1 MGFFSWQCAKSNKP
15 VMAEPA
21 VIASPWQFASEVVVL
36 FKNRNRITG
45 TYNGY
50 GCIGEVELLDW
61 PEDSWRM
68 VIKKYYNEE
77 TFDELSRN
85 KHDPGQGFFYNDED
99 LEEIF
104 GVEPLTS

>member
-1 MGFFSWQCAKSNKP
+1 
-15 VMAEPA
+15 
-21 VIASPWQFASEVVVL
+21 
-36 FKNRNRITG
+36 
-45 TYNGY
+45 
-50 GCIGEVELLDW
+50 
-61 PEDSWRM
+61 M

-104 GVEPLTS
+104 GVEKLTS